1 MPKKLEGKIA
11 LVTGRNPLQKNTV
24 YSSLTAFTWVRIPYG
39 TSNATGTP
47 PRGSTKIKGSLSANL
62 IKAFAS

>member
-24 YSSLTAFTWVRIPYG
+24 YSSLTAFTWVRNPLRDLECDRH
-39 TSNATGTP
+39 AT
-47 PRGSTKIKGSLSANL
+47 AWEH
-62 IKAFAS
+62 